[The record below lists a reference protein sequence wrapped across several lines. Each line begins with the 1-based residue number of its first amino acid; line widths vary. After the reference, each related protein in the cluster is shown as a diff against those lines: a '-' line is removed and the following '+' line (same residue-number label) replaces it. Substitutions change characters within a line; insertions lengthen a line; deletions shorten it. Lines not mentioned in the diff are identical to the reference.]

1 MNLVDCERPKTIV
14 RSLTVNSSIAS
25 NVYCSITHYYHW
37 SAELIFGFWRTYSSL
52 DPSIPPS
59 GQTDLPSPRRM
70 LFTRIDAANWR
81 DYAAMNQW
89 VLFNAFPSI
98 TMEFMDDWKERAN
111 SGRTY
116 VLDRSILADRAAAI
130 HGHIFLRTQRTAG
143 NAFALPGSVN
153 WWQPIRN
160 NVVGASG
167 LIEDAQFGDRTPVI
181 TYISRQGWGRRMLI
195 QEDHERLVS
204 ELYKLRDN
212 YGYEVNVVSMDKLSR
227 AEQMVLSGRTTV
239 CR

>member
-1 MNLVDCERPKTIV
+1 M
-14 RSLTVNSSIAS
+14 
-25 NVYCSITHYYHW
+25 
-37 SAELIFGFWRTYSSL
+37 
-52 DPSIPPS
+52 
-59 GQTDLPSPRRM
+59 
-70 LFTRIDAANWR
+70 TRIDAANWR

-98 TMEFMDDWKERAN
+98 TMEFMDDWKDRAN
-111 SGRTY
+111 SGHTY

-130 HGHIFLRTQRTAG
+130 HGHIFLRTQRTAA

-153 WWQPIRN
+153 WWEPIRN
-160 NVVGASG
+160 NVVGAAG
-167 LIEDAQFGDRTPVI
+167 LTPDVLLKYGERTPVI

-195 QEDHERLVS
+195 QEHHERLVR

-227 AEQMVLSGRTTV
+227 AEQMVLAGRTTV
-239 CR
+239 GPLSLIRFLVHQYLVITDNDGRAR